1 MKKYFKVL
9 KNSALF
15 SNISENDLENIL
27 KCLSSKNKFYK
38 KNDFIFSEED
48 STNYAGIVISGSV
61 CVIKED
67 FWGNRAI
74 LDKLEVGDLFGEAYA
89 LANMDSLPI
98 SVIATQDCEVVLIN
112 CKKIL
117 KTCSNACSFHTRLVN
132 NLMKILASK
141 NISLNQ
147 KIYHLVKRTTREKLI
162 SYLSEQAEKQ
172 KSNIFKI
179 PFNRQELADYLSVD
193 RSAMSH
199 ELSKLKNEGI
209 IEFNKSEF
217 RLKE

>member
-89 LANMDSLPI
+89 LADMDSLPI

-172 KSNIFKI
+172 KSNTFKI

>member
-89 LANMDSLPI
+89 LADMDSLPI